1 MPGNK
6 NGIMKEHFLNEDE
19 NSMLKEA
26 RYEEIAK
33 LLSRDKTMTVEQ
45 LAHALYVSPPTV
57 RRDLN
62 EMHKMGLAVR
72 IHGGAMA
79 SDDNTLGIPVDFRN
93 TIRSKEKQRLAKSA
107 AELIKNGDVLFID
120 ASTTALHIIDH
131 LQKYENIRVI
141 TNSIQAAVHLR
152 KHNIKTYCTGGIL
165 IEHSLAFGGSYA
177 QEMIPQ
183 FNIDICFFSS
193 YGINDKGWVVD
204 YSELETEMR
213 KVVFHHSAKR
223 VFLCDQSKFLR
234 NSVFNLI
241 QLRDLDYII
250 TDAPLPS
257 GMNTGS
263 ACCIVV

>member
-1 MPGNK
+1 
-6 NGIMKEHFLNEDE
+6 
-19 NSMLKEA
+19 MLKEA
-26 RYEEIAK
+26 RYEAIAK
-33 LLSRDKTMTVEQ
+33 LLGQEKSMTVEQ
-45 LAHALYVSPPTV
+45 LGHALYVSPPTI

-62 EMHKMGLAVR
+62 EMHRQGLAVR

-79 SDDNTLGIPVDFRN
+79 AGDNSLGIPVDFRN
-93 TIRSKEKQRLAKSA
+93 AIRSKEKQRLAQSA
-107 AELIKNGDVLFID
+107 ASLVKNGDVLFID

-165 IEHSLAFGGSYA
+165 IEHSLAFGGNYA
-177 QEMIPQ
+177 QEMIPK

-193 YGINDKGWVVD
+193 YGINDKGWIVD

-213 KVVFHHSAKR
+213 KVVFRHSAKR
-223 VFLCDQSKFLR
+223 VFLCDQTKFFR

-241 QLRDLDYII
+241 QLREADYII
-250 TDAPLPS
+250 TDAPLPPS
-257 GMNTGS
+257 MKTGS